1 MNMPIPTNKPCLLQ
15 VAKDIRDPTC
25 SMLGQASLGQVLEQ
39 WLQAKQS
46 LPTQLQAQ
54 VAAECRHQQ
63 NDRSSTGPLARQ
75 HKFRLATHV
84 ILAADP
90 NLADH
95 IARVGTPL
103 NLAPLHKPVMMSLS
117 LVCILLCVHALTCV
131 AALMGCVLL
140 ILRVSRYLRC
150 QRSFDGS

>member
-1 MNMPIPTNKPCLLQ
+1 MNTPIPINTPCLLQ

-103 NLAPLHKPVMMSLS
+103 NLAPLQACHDV
-117 LVCILLCVHALTCV
+117 I
-131 AALMGCVLL
+131 
-140 ILRVSRYLRC
+140 VSRLYLALC
-150 QRSFDGS
+150 SCTDMCCSTDGLCAVDLKSFEVFEVSKEL

>member
-1 MNMPIPTNKPCLLQ
+1 MNMPILINKPCLLQ

-25 SMLGQASLGQVLEQ
+25 CMLGQASLGQVLEQ

-63 NDRSSTGPLARQ
+63 NDRSSSGPLARQ

-95 IARVGTPL
+95 IARVGTRTQTW
-103 NLAPLHKPVMMSLS
+103 LHYTSLPSCHLPSPVPCFLFM
-117 LVCILLCVHALTCV
+117 H
-131 AALMGCVLL
+131 
-140 ILRVSRYLRC
+140 
-150 QRSFDGS
+150 

>member
-1 MNMPIPTNKPCLLQ
+1 
-15 VAKDIRDPTC
+15 
-25 SMLGQASLGQVLEQ
+25 MLGQASLGQVLEQ

-46 LPTQLQAQ
+46 LPPQLQAQ

-63 NDRSSTGPLARQ
+63 NDRSSSGPLARQ

-103 NLAPLHKPVMMSLS
+103 NLAPLHKPAMMSLS
-117 LVCILLCVHALTCV
+117 FTFILLYDDALTCV

-140 ILRVSRYLRC
+140 NMTMLRC
-150 QRSFDGS
+150 QRSCDSS

>member
-1 MNMPIPTNKPCLLQ
+1 MPILSNKPCLLQ

-95 IARVGTPL
+95 IARVGIPL
-103 NLAPLHKPVMMSLS
+103 NLAPLHRPAMMSLAFT
-117 LVCILLCVHALTCV
+117 CILLCVRPLTCV
-131 AALMGCVLL
+131 GADGPCAVKHESCEVFE
-140 ILRVSRYLRC
+140 VSEEL
-150 QRSFDGS
+150 

>member
-1 MNMPIPTNKPCLLQ
+1 LNLPIPINKPCLLQ

-25 SMLGQASLGQVLEQ
+25 SMLGHASLGQVLEQ
-39 WLQAKQS
+39 WLQGKQS

-63 NDRSSTGPLARQ
+63 NDRSSSGPLARQ

-95 IARVGTPL
+95 IARVGTPTRTWL
-103 NLAPLHKPVMMSLS
+103 HWEHKPAILS
-117 LVCILLCVHALTCV
+117 SSFTCTLLCVHPLTCV
-131 AALMGCVLL
+131 ASLMSPGLSSMTV
-140 ILRVSRYLRC
+140 LRC
-150 QRSFDGS
+150 QRNFDGS

>member
-1 MNMPIPTNKPCLLQ
+1 MPTPINKLCLLQ

-63 NDRSSTGPLARQ
+63 NDRSSSGPLARQ

-95 IARVGTPL
+95 IARVGGPL
-103 NLAPLHKPVMMSLS
+103 DLAPLHKPAIMSLS
-117 LVCILLCVHALTCV
+117 FTFILRCVHALTCV
-131 AALMGCVLL
+131 AALLGRVLSN
-140 ILRVSRYLRC
+140 LRVLRYLRC